1 MSRIRKGTQAL
12 RAGKVLVKS
21 SSTKGI
27 RKIRCMSCKALCA
40 PSQGNDGKPVYK
52 CMCGRTFR
60 STTM

>member
-12 RAGKVLVKS
+12 KGNRVLVKS

-40 PSQGNDGKPVYK
+40 PTQGNDGKPIYK
-52 CMCGRTFR
+52 CACGRSFR
-60 STTM
+60 STAM